1 MMAGVPSPRYRVNRP
16 LVISEVFDD
25 EVVIVNFDDGTY
37 YSLAGSG
44 VAVWEAIE
52 VGHDTD
58 GIVRYVAGR
67 HAAADEEVDIPVREL
82 LARLE
87 GERLIELDANGAG
100 PAAPAD
106 AGPPEQPRPFSA
118 PVLEIYT
125 DMQELL
131 LLDPIHEVDDGG
143 WPRRKPE

>member
-1 MMAGVPSPRYRVNRP
+1 MMPPVGPTSYRVNRP
-16 LVISEVFDD
+16 LVISEVFED

-37 YSLAGSG
+37 YSLGGSG

-52 VGHDTD
+52 AGYDAD
-58 GIVRYVAGR
+58 GIVRYVADR
-67 HAAADEEVDIPVREL
+67 YAASGDDVGASVREL
-82 LARLE
+82 LSRLE
-87 GERLIELDANGAG
+87 AERLIETSVNGAPS
-100 PAAPAD
+100 PAEANVDTPVQA
-106 AGPPEQPRPFSA
+106 APFSA
-118 PVLEIYT
+118 PVLEVYT